1 MLINRMLALVK
12 RAKLREKAKKPR
24 KTKKRIKFHAT
35 HERLAS
41 CRGMR
46 MRSEFHADES
56 DLQVGY
62 RQIRLAKFHDDRM
75 NRGFRDDK

>member
-1 MLINRMLALVK
+1 
-12 RAKLREKAKKPR
+12 
-24 KTKKRIKFHAT
+24 
-35 HERLAS
+35 
-41 CRGMR
+41 

-75 NRGFRDDK
+75 SRGFRDDK